1 MVQESYVAFVTATER
16 PAWIESR
23 EQAIVGL
30 EALGRSDDI
39 GPEGYIKSFGWF
51 LKTDWLQEV

>member
-1 MVQESYVAFVTATER
+1 MCTLAVVQESYLAFVTATER

-39 GPEGYIKSFGWF
+39 GPEGYIKSFG
-51 LKTDWLQEV
+51 